1 MGKEQT
7 QSNFSKENSKQGVKS
22 QAINRLM
29 EALPPH
35 AVEAEE
41 SLLGS
46 ILIDPT
52 VLNDVQL
59 ILKSGD
65 DFFKKANGS
74 IYELMTELNNGSLK
88 TVDFVHLRQLLQDRN
103 LLDAVGGVDYLVSI
117 AQAVPSAAS
126 ASHYARLVKEKS
138 VVRQLIAAAGEILHD
153 AYSNPEDPSEILSE
167 AERRIFSIAQ
177 QSEQR
182 HAEKLDE
189 LLHLAI
195 EQLEANDGR
204 MITGVATGYPILD
217 EITSGL
223 QKGEMIII
231 AARPSMGKTS
241 LALNIAENIVMRDTP
256 VALFSLE
263 MSRQQLV
270 QRLLSSRASVSGHD
284 IRRNMLSDKD
294 MEGIIQA
301 TDDLM
306 GKPLFIDDTPG
317 LTITQLRAKARRLKQ
332 SENIGVVLVDYLQ
345 LMTSGKRAESRQQE
359 VSEISRGVKAL
370 ARELDVPVICLSQL
384 NRASEQ
390 REGHRP
396 RMSDLRESG
405 SIEQDADVV
414 AMLHRESYYHQ
425 NDPAWLEENEDKQ
438 SLAELIITKQ
448 RNGPTATIKLSWDSR
463 CTRFYDWTDATPPG
477 GTGFATVISQST
489 TDNPFADDDFS
500 DLTV

>member
-1 MGKEQT
+1 M
-7 QSNFSKENSKQGVKS
+7 
-22 QAINRLM
+22 
-29 EALPPH
+29 
-35 AVEAEE
+35 EAEE
-41 SLLGS
+41 CLLGS
-46 ILIDPT
+46 IIIDPS

-59 ILKSGD
+59 ILNSGD

-74 IYELMTELNNGSLK
+74 IYDIMTELNNGSLK
-88 TVDFVHLRQLLQDRN
+88 TVDYVHLKQLLDDRN
-103 LLDAVGGVDYLVSI
+103 LLDPIGGEDYLVRI
-117 AQAVPSAAS
+117 AGAVPSAAS

-153 AYSNPEDPSEILSE
+153 AYSNPEDPEAILSE

-189 LLHLAI
+189 LLNLAI

-204 MITGVATGYPILD
+204 IITGVGTGYPSLD

-223 QKGEMIII
+223 QVGELIIV
-231 AARPSMGKTS
+231 AARPSMGKTA

-270 QRLLSSRASVSGHD
+270 QRLLSSRSSVSGHK
-284 IRRNMLSDKD
+284 IRRNMLSDRD
-294 MEGIIQA
+294 MEAIIQA
-301 TDDLM
+301 TNDLM
-306 GKPLFIDDTPG
+306 GKPLFIDDTPS

-332 SENIGVVLVDYLQ
+332 TENIGVILIDYLQ

-359 VSEISRGVKAL
+359 VSDISRGIKAL
-370 ARELDVPVICLSQL
+370 ARELEVPVVCLSQL
-384 NRASEQ
+384 NRAAEQ

-425 NDPAWLEENEDKQ
+425 NDPSWMEANEDKC
-438 SLAELIITKQ
+438 SLAELIIAKQ
-448 RNGPTATIKLSWDSR
+448 RNGPTATVKLTWENT
-463 CTRFYDWTDATPPG
+463 CTRFYDWTDATPPSDI
-477 GTGFATVISQST
+477 GFATVMQQG
-489 TDNPFADDDFS
+489 TDDPFSNDEIS
-500 DLTV
+500 DLAV

>member
-7 QSNFSKENSKQGVKS
+7 QSNFSKESSKQGVKS

-204 MITGVATGYPILD
+204 MITGVATGYPNLD

-294 MEGIIQA
+294 MEAIIQA

-332 SENIGVVLVDYLQ
+332 SENIGVILVDYLQ

-405 SIEQDADVV
+405 
-414 AMLHRESYYHQ
+414 
-425 NDPAWLEENEDKQ
+425 
-438 SLAELIITKQ
+438 
-448 RNGPTATIKLSWDSR
+448 
-463 CTRFYDWTDATPPG
+463 
-477 GTGFATVISQST
+477 
-489 TDNPFADDDFS
+489 
-500 DLTV
+500 

>member
-1 MGKEQT
+1 MGNEQQQT
-7 QSNFSKENSKQGVKS
+7 QHSNAGGKS

-74 IYELMTELNNGSLK
+74 IYDVMTELNNGSLK

-153 AYSNPEDPSEILSE
+153 AYSSPEDPSEILSE

-189 LLHLAI
+189 LLHMAI

-204 MITGVATGYPILD
+204 MITGVATGYSYLD

-223 QKGEMIII
+223 QKGEMIIV

-284 IRRNMLSDKD
+284 IRRNMLGDRE
-294 MEGIIQA
+294 MEALIQA
-301 TDDLM
+301 TNDLM

-345 LMTSGKRAESRQQE
+345 LMTTGKRAESRQQE

-370 ARELDVPVICLSQL
+370 ARELDVPVVCLSQL

-414 AMLHRESYYHQ
+414 AMLHREAYYHQ
-425 NDPAWLEENEDKQ
+425 NDPSWLEENEDKQ
-438 SLAELIITKQ
+438 SLSELIIAKQ
-448 RNGPTATIKLSWDSR
+448 RNGPTAVIKLNWDNR
-463 CTRFYDWTDATPPG
+463 FTRFYDWTDVTPPSG
-477 GTGFATVISQST
+477 GFATVVTQSPS
-489 TDNPFADDDFS
+489 DDPFTDDDFS

>member
-1 MGKEQT
+1 M
-7 QSNFSKENSKQGVKS
+7 SKEKKQIQFPLRS
-22 QAINRLM
+22 SPSINRS
-29 EALPPH
+29 EDGLPPH
-35 AVEAEE
+35 AMEAEE
-41 SLLGS
+41 CLLGS
-46 ILIDPT
+46 IIIDPS

-59 ILKSGD
+59 ILNSGD

-74 IYELMTELNNGSLK
+74 IYDIMTELNNGSLK
-88 TVDFVHLRQLLQDRN
+88 TVDYVHLKQLLEDRN
-103 LLDAVGGVDYLVSI
+103 LLDPIGGEDYLVRI
-117 AQAVPSAAS
+117 AGAVPSAAS

-153 AYSNPEDPSEILSE
+153 AYSNPEDPEDILSE

-182 HAEKLDE
+182 HAEKLDD
-189 LLHLAI
+189 LLNLAI

-204 MITGVATGYPILD
+204 IITGVGTGYPSLD

-223 QKGEMIII
+223 QVGEMVIV
-231 AARPSMGKTS
+231 AARPSMGKTA
-241 LALNIAENIVMRDTP
+241 LALNMAENIVMRDTP

-270 QRLLSSRASVSGHD
+270 QRLLSSRASVSGHK
-284 IRRNMLSDKD
+284 IRRNMLSDRD
-294 MEGIIQA
+294 MEAIIQA
-301 TDDLM
+301 TNDLM
-306 GKPLFIDDTPG
+306 GKPLFIDDTPS

-332 SENIGVVLVDYLQ
+332 TENIGVILIDYLQ
-345 LMTSGKRAESRQQE
+345 LMTSGKRTESRQQE
-359 VSEISRGVKAL
+359 VSDISRGIKAL
-370 ARELDVPVICLSQL
+370 ARELEVPVVCLSQL
-384 NRASEQ
+384 NRAAEQ

-425 NDPAWLEENEDKQ
+425 NDPAWMEANEDKH
-438 SLAELIITKQ
+438 SLAELIIAKQ
-448 RNGPTATIKLSWDSR
+448 RNGPTATVKLTWDNT
-463 CTRFYDWTDATPPG
+463 CTRFYDWTDAMPPG
-477 GTGFATVISQST
+477 DVGFATVVPQN
-489 TDNPFADDDFS
+489 TDNPFSNDTFD

>member
-1 MGKEQT
+1 MSKEQ
-7 QSNFSKENSKQGVKS
+7 KQTPLPQQGAKS
-22 QAINRLM
+22 QAINRLVD
-29 EALPPH
+29 ALPPH

-46 ILIDPT
+46 IIIDPT

-59 ILKSGD
+59 ILKNGD

-74 IYELMTELNNGSLK
+74 IYDIMTELNNGSLK
-88 TVDFVHLRQLLQDRN
+88 TVDYIHLKQLLEDRN
-103 LLDAVGGVDYLVSI
+103 LLEAVGGEDYLVKI
-117 AQAVPSAAS
+117 AAAVPSAAS

-153 AYSNPEDPSEILSE
+153 AYSNPEDPEDILGE

-189 LLHLAI
+189 LLNLAI
-195 EQLEANDGR
+195 EQLEANEGR
-204 MITGVATGYPILD
+204 IITGVGTGYPSLD

-223 QKGEMIII
+223 QIGEMVIV
-231 AARPSMGKTS
+231 AARPSMGKTA

-256 VALFSLE
+256 VAFFSLE

-270 QRLLSSRASVSGHD
+270 QRLLSSRASVSGHK
-284 IRRNMLSDKD
+284 IRRNMLSDRD
-294 MEGIIQA
+294 MEAIIQA
-301 TDDLM
+301 TNDLM
-306 GKPLFIDDTPG
+306 GKPLFIDDTPN

-332 SENIGVVLVDYLQ
+332 SENIGVILVDYLQ

-359 VSEISRGVKAL
+359 VSDISRNIKAL
-370 ARELDVPVICLSQL
+370 ARELEVPVVCLSQL
-384 NRASEQ
+384 NRAAEQ

-425 NDPAWLEENEDKQ
+425 SDPSWMEANEDKH
-438 SLAELIITKQ
+438 SLAELIIAKQ
-448 RNGPTATIKLSWDSR
+448 RNGPTATVKLTWDNT
-463 CTRFYDWTDATPPG
+463 CTRFYDWTNATPPSG
-477 GTGFATVISQST
+477 AGFAAVVPQG
-489 TDNPFADDDFS
+489 ADDPFS
-500 DLTV
+500 NDNFDDLAV